1 MLLPW
6 TIGIGVAIVTTM
18 VLYTFYEDILD
29 LIDWIAHV
37 NTRRQQ
43 RFWKRIVEMKREKE
57 KEYGTDEPVS

>member
-6 TIGIGVAIVTTM
+6 TIGIVVAIVATI

-29 LIDWIAHV
+29 GIDWIAHV

-43 RFWKRIVEMKREKE
+43 RIWNRIVEMKREKE
-57 KEYGTDEPVS
+57 KEYGTDEPIS